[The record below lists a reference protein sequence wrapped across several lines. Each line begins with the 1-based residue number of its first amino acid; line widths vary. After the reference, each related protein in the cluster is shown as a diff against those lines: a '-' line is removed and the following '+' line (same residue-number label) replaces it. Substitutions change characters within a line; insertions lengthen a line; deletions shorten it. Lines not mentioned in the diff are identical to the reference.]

1 MNSNLAIDV
10 GLAPAHAQPA
20 IAPWWQVRRDVPA
33 LAPASQGSPV
43 AFAALVAFTVI
54 LLLSPQAWFPVLKV
68 ARIAFLAAGLAAA
81 AHVIERTARRR
92 SIMPISPEIGIAV
105 TLLCWSVLTLP
116 VSVWPGGSV
125 QVLTEHYVKAI
136 AFFWLLG
143 TIITTTERLRIMVW
157 TLTLCAIPLAV
168 TGIVNYV
175 LGEVIS
181 TGASGFYRISGY
193 YMSGL
198 TANPND
204 LALMLNLIIPLTGAL
219 IVGERG
225 LKRSVAAAALL
236 VCVAAVILSFSRAGF
251 LTLAAT
257 FVMGFVMLVRQKK
270 AFAAAGLVVLALC
283 AQPFLPDGYVDRIG
297 TITNIQ
303 EDATG
308 SAQGRWRDTKV
319 AAGLVIKNP
328 IVGAGIGQ
336 DVLVM
341 NDERGIDTWRR
352 VHNAYLQYGVD
363 LGLPGLLLFIWLH
376 LTCYRTSRTVAKR
389 ASADPALR
397 RLEPLAAGVTISLV
411 VFSVAAMFHPI
422 AYQFYFFSIAGL
434 AVALRNVYT
443 TAAAE
448 RASSVAADVASTFRR
463 TSGPANAAR
472 HGYGAGGSVR

>member
-1 MNSNLAIDV
+1 MHSNLTLDIPV
-10 GLAPAHAQPA
+10 VPALAQPSV
-20 IAPWWQVRRDVPA
+20 APWWQTRRHAPA
-33 LAPASQGSPV
+33 LAPASQGSSL
-43 AFAALVAFTVI
+43 AFGALVAFTVI
-54 LLLSPQAWFPVLKV
+54 LLLSPQAWFPILKV

-92 SIMPISPEIGIAV
+92 SIMPMSPEIGIALM
-105 TLLCWSVLTLP
+105 LLCWSVLTLP

-125 QVLTEHYVKAI
+125 QVLTEHYVKAV

-143 TIITTTERLRIMVW
+143 TIITTTDRLRIMVW
-157 TLTLCAIPLAV
+157 TLTLCAIPLAATAV
-168 TGIVNYV
+168 SNYV
-175 LGEVIS
+175 LGEVFS
-181 TGASGFYRISGY
+181 TGATGFYRISGY

-225 LKRSVAAAALL
+225 MKRGFAVTALL
-236 VCVAAVILSFSRAGF
+236 LCVAAVILSFSRAGF
-251 LTLAAT
+251 LTLAAA
-257 FVMGFVMLVRQKK
+257 FALGLVLLVRQKK
-270 AFAAAGLVVLALC
+270 AFAATGLILLALC
-283 AQPFLPDGYVDRIG
+283 ALPFLPDGYIDRIG

-319 AAGLVIKNP
+319 AAGIVVKNP

-363 LGLPGLLLFIWLH
+363 LGLPGLLLFVWLH
-376 LTCYRTSRTVAKR
+376 LTCYRTSRTIEKR
-389 ASADPALR
+389 ASADPSLR
-397 RLEPLAAGVTISLV
+397 ELQPLAAGVTVSLV
-411 VFSVAAMFHPI
+411 VFGVAAMFHPI

-443 TAAAE
+443 TALAVPP
-448 RASSVAADVASTFRR
+448 RDR
-463 TSGPANAAR
+463 
-472 HGYGAGGSVR
+472 SVR